1 MLTMFF
7 VSLALCTVGIV
18 AVAVAARHV
27 MARLGLEPMDAL
39 LWLGL
44 AERPVDAAPPRP
56 GA

>member
-1 MLTMFF
+1 MFF